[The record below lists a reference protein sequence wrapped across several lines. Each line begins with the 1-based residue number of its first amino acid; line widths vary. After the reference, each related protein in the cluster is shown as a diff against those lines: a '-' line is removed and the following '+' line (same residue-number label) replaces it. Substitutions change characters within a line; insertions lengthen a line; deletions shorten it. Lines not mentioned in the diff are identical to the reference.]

1 MSDMNGPACSELHLS
16 RDGVDVLLRASQ
28 RLSSSHAPATA
39 SPLSTRTV
47 AYDSD
52 GADTDHDMDTIEL
65 SKRRTNEEVTNPGSW
80 RPPTGRLLLS
90 SKSEQEGVC
99 ESQLARLSD
108 SPRVMQPTSK
118 ATRKQ
123 ALSFILNGGS
133 QDQAAFDT
141 VLATHRHEP
150 RATTTS
156 ISSAGA
162 TTSVASTVTTTSGSK
177 KRSYEMS
184 IGGTEETQQT
194 PERRRRKRRSSVP
207 CDVCGRVFGEAA
219 ALRKHQRVV
228 HEKLKDF
235 ECDQCG
241 RKFAEKSNLKK
252 HQQARHGA
260 ATKPHPCPDCNKVF
274 NFSDGLRRHINNC
287 HLGLRPYKCTVE
299 GCQSAFKQRTHLQK
313 HLQSVH
319 GLTADKPT

>member
-1 MSDMNGPACSELHLS
+1 MNTPVCSNS
-16 RDGVDVLLRASQ
+16 RPPRDGVDVLLRASQ
-28 RLSSSHAPATA
+28 RLSDSPA
-39 SPLSTRTV
+39 RTV
-47 AYDSD
+47 ASPSSAHTVMYDSD
-52 GADTDHDMDTIEL
+52 GADTDHDMETIEL
-65 SKRRTNEEVTNPGSW
+65 SKQRTNEDGADQGPW
-80 RPPTGRLLLS
+80 RPVMGRLLLS
-90 SKSEQEGVC
+90 TKVGQEGTC

-108 SPRVMQPTSK
+108 SPRVMQPTVK
-118 ATRKQ
+118 PTRKQ

-133 QDQAAFDT
+133 QDQAAFDS
-141 VLATHRHEP
+141 VLASHNHEP

-156 ISSAGA
+156 VSTAGA
-162 TTSVASTVTTTSGSK
+162 TSSAASTVTTASGSK
-177 KRSYEMS
+177 KRSHEVA
-184 IGGTEETQQT
+184 IGATEETQQT

-207 CDVCGRVFGEAA
+207 CNICGRVFGEAA

-235 ECDQCG
+235 ECNECG

-287 HLGLRPYKCTVE
+287 HLGLRPYKCAVE

-319 GLTADKPT
+319 GLTPEKLS